1 MTPLHYFGDI
11 IRNLMLA
18 IPLPMVRVLFI
29 ATFVA
34 LLLWVWRLP
43 RDMTSPPLER
53 KPQSGCDVGLGD
65 PNPRLFIAV
74 THSHLVH
81 LMNETYLAVAEK
93 V

>member
-43 RDMTSPPLER
+43 REMTSPPNGARHWSENL
-53 KPQSGCDVGLGD
+53 KVGATL
-65 PNPRLFIAV
+65 A
-74 THSHLVH
+74 LVIQI
-81 LMNETYLAVAEK
+81 LVYLLL
-93 V
+93 